1 MNFIQTKKKVLEFIK
16 DNFSVSGK
24 IIELKKK
31 DDKWVSYFE
40 LIEEDDYVRKFG
52 KTDLVGLYE
61 VELNDEG
68 EVLGYKRI
76 LIRERTDINS
86 SQTGE

>member
-1 MNFIQTKKKVLEFIK
+1 MNFIQTKKKVIEFIK
-16 DNFSVSGK
+16 ENFSVSGK

-31 DDKWVSYFE
+31 DDKWISYFE

-86 SQTGE
+86 SQAGE